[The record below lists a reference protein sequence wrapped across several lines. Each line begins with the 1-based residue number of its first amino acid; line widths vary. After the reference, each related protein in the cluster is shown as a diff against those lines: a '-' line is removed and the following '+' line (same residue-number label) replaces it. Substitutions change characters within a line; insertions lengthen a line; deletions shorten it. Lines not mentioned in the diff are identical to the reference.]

1 MLLAVVVVLWAV
13 VAVGLLAG
21 WSVLERGP
29 GLRTGA
35 IVAVLALALAHML
48 MYGVVAEDAYISLRY
63 SAQLADGNGM
73 VFNVGEKVEGYSNFL
88 WVVLV
93 ALPKMVVPGIDIVT
107 VAVVLGVLCALAAVY
122 VAYELVRRV
131 SGSAPA
137 GLLAATVIAAS
148 GSFAGYGPS
157 GLETPLFVLLVL
169 LALLMVWSKRPLWA
183 GVLIALATMTRPD
196 GALLAALLGV
206 WLIWRAAR
214 SRDGWRAPLL
224 YVAGAFVLAVPWT
237 VWRVAYYGHLLPN
250 AMAAKSGVG
259 LGVLFASGWDYL
271 LGFVG
276 ATQALLLLIP
286 VAGYELATRRTPGR
300 AGTGDAEA
308 RAHIWLVFGLA
319 GAYITFFVL
328 AGGDWM
334 PGFRFFAAAIP
345 LLVVGIA
352 ASWALPRVTA
362 SEWERGGL
370 PKSGAVVA
378 VSLALLSIA
387 VSATHPK
394 MRPEFLKWDRTIKQL
409 ADTGKWL
416 GRSLPPGSVIAT
428 FANGALTFEAGNDR
442 MVVDQLGLTDEHI
455 AREGKRDPKGLVG
468 HQAYDNDYMIH
479 VRRPDVMVTDGR
491 GFLKDSVC
499 GPAEV
504 FDKEYQLANFRVDE
518 QWLFVYLRREK
529 APQLLQALGKD
540 PRFVYV
546 PC

>member
-1 MLLAVVVVLWAV
+1 MLAVVILVWAV
-13 VAVGLLAG
+13 LTVGLVVG
-21 WSVLERGP
+21 WSSFERNP
-29 GLRTGA
+29 RLRTLALGA
-35 IVAVLALALAHML
+35 ILALALAHML
-48 MYGVVAEDAYISLRY
+48 MYSVVAEDAYISLRY

-88 WVVLV
+88 WVILV
-93 ALPKMVVPGIDIVT
+93 ALPKVIVPGIDIVA
-107 VAVVLGVLCALAAVY
+107 VAAVLGVLCALAAVF
-122 VAYELVRRV
+122 VAYVLVRRV
-131 SGSAPA
+131 SGSASA
-137 GLLAATVIAAS
+137 GLLAGTVIAAS

-169 LALLMVWSKRPLWA
+169 LVLLMVWTKRPLWA

-206 WLIWRAAR
+206 WLIWRAIR
-214 SRDGWRAPLL
+214 GRDTWRAALL
-224 YVAGAFVLAVPWT
+224 YLAGAFVLAVPWT
-237 VWRVAYYGHLLPN
+237 IWRVVYYGHLLPN

-259 LGVLFASGWDYL
+259 FDVLFASGWDYL

-286 VAGYELATRRTPGR
+286 VALYELATRRNTEH
-300 AGTGDAEA
+300 DEA
-308 RAHIWLVFGLA
+308 RAVIWLVFGLA
-319 GAYITFFVL
+319 GAYIAFFVL

-334 PGFRFFAAAIP
+334 PGFRFFASAIP
-345 LLVVGIA
+345 LLAVGIA
-352 ASWALPRVTA
+352 ASWALSRATT

-370 PKSGAVVA
+370 PKAGAVVA

-394 MRPEFLKWDRTIKQL
+394 MRPAFLAWDKTIKQL
-409 ADTGKWL
+409 ADTGAWL
-416 GRSLPPGSVIAT
+416 GRSLPPGAVMST

-455 AREGKRDPKGLVG
+455 ARKGKRNPEGLVG
-468 HQAYDNDYMIH
+468 HQAYDDDYMVN
-479 VRRPDVMVTDGR
+479 VRKPDVMVTDGR
-491 GFLKDSVC
+491 GFLKAMVC
-499 GPAEV
+499 APAEV
-504 FDKEYQLANFRVDE
+504 FAKDYQLANFQVDD
-518 QWLFVYLRREK
+518 QWAFVYLRREK
-529 APQLLQALGKD
+529 APQLLEALTKD